1 MLLTDIG
8 KVIVEIF
15 VTHEIDLEK
24 KKKIEVLGVP
34 TIEIDLSKI
43 DRNISELDLQDVL
56 INKNEY
62 KSWVYNDKR
71 EEIYKRFLEASEAK
85 KIISRNFALHVDN
98 CPIGKRVWK
107 QKSYANFLDD
117 CQYCDYFICYKSV
130 QENDVDQE
138 RKILCSGK
146 RLIAHVADFEVPFE
160 KRLGDFYELVGQGIC
175 PQCGSYLVIRNGK

>member
-107 QKSYANFLDD
+107 QK
-117 CQYCDYFICYKSV
+117 
-130 QENDVDQE
+130 
-138 RKILCSGK
+138 
-146 RLIAHVADFEVPFE
+146 
-160 KRLGDFYELVGQGIC
+160 
-175 PQCGSYLVIRNGK
+175 